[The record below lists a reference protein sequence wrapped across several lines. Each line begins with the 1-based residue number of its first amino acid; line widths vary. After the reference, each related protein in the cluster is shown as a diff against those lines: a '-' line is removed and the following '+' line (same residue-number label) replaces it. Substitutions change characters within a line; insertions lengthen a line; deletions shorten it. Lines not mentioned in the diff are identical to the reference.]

1 MKRTLLALLLVFAF
15 VACQKNHVRG
25 EEVTYKFGDQTL
37 KGLLAYAP
45 EQTGKRPAVLVVHE
59 WWGNN
64 DYSRKRAMQLAELG
78 YVALAIDMYGD
89 GKIAAN
95 PDEAGKM
102 AGGVMKDF
110 EKGKGRFAAA
120 LDFVKQQPQVDPTRI
135 AAIGYC
141 FGGGVVLNMARQGAD
156 LKGVVSF
163 HGGLDP
169 VKPAKKGEVKAR
181 ILVAHGGADS
191 FVPMEKVDA
200 IKKEM
205 SEAGADLTVTVY
217 PGATHVFTNPDAD
230 KYAKEFKMPIAYNA
244 EADKKSWEEMANFL
258 SSVLK

>member
-1 MKRTLLALLLVFAF
+1 
-15 VACQKNHVRG
+15 
-25 EEVTYKFGDQTL
+25 
-37 KGLLAYAP
+37 
-45 EQTGKRPAVLVVHE
+45 
-59 WWGNN
+59 
-64 DYSRKRAMQLAELG
+64 
-78 YVALAIDMYGD
+78 
-89 GKIAAN
+89 
-95 PDEAGKM
+95 
-102 AGGVMKDF
+102 
-110 EKGKGRFAAA
+110 
-120 LDFVKQQPQVDPTRI
+120 
-135 AAIGYC
+135 
-141 FGGGVVLNMARQGAD
+141 
-156 LKGVVSF
+156 
-163 HGGLDP
+163 
-169 VKPAKKGEVKAR
+169 PAKKGEVKAR